1 MRNSKQHL
9 FTVAFVG
16 CLWLALILGC
26 TALKENSN
34 SGQTTSPV
42 ESPTNTATTPSPPR
56 SSTNNSPNTA
66 SGPTTTAGV
75 TMANY
80 NRLQTGMTYA
90 QVVQILGKEGEKLSE
105 LGGKGISADKI
116 VMYQW
121 DGDSGGPDAKINA
134 FFKNGK
140 LDSKLQF
147 DLK

>member
-1 MRNSKQHL
+1 
-9 FTVAFVG
+9 
-16 CLWLALILGC
+16 
-26 TALKENSN
+26 
-34 SGQTTSPV
+34 
-42 ESPTNTATTPSPPR
+42 
-56 SSTNNSPNTA
+56 
-66 SGPTTTAGV
+66 
-75 TMANY
+75 MANY

-105 LGGKGISADKI
+105 LGGNGISADKI

>member
-1 MRNSKQHL
+1 MLVQNPKKHL
-9 FTVAFVG
+9 FTLAFVG

-26 TALKENSN
+26 TALKENSK
-34 SGQTTSPV
+34 SGKTTS
-42 ESPTNTATTPSPPR
+42 SPPR

-90 QVVQILGKEGEKLSE
+90 QVVQILGREGEKLSE
-105 LGGKGISADKI
+105 LGGNGISADKI